1 MDERRRKL
9 LPQKVNS
16 SSHKHFIAA
25 EFPALTLLYDGCC
38 PLCLREVELLGRKD
52 RQRHGECLK
61 LAFVDIDQ
69 PEYNPDSYAGI
80 SYREAMGRI
89 HAIDA
94 SGAVLRDVEVFRR
107 AYELI
112 GLGWLYAPTQ
122 WPLLRPMANLA
133 YGVWA
138 TLRLRITGRPNL
150 ESLCQA
156 RNGACRIN

>member
-1 MDERRRKL
+1 
-9 LPQKVNS
+9 
-16 SSHKHFIAA
+16 
-25 EFPALTLLYDGCC
+25 
-38 PLCLREVELLGRKD
+38 VELLGRKD

-94 SGAVLRDVEVFRR
+94 SGAVVRDVEVFRR

-122 WPLLRPMANLA
+122 LPLLRPLTNLA
-133 YGVWA
+133 YGIWA
-138 TLRLRITGRPNL
+138 DMRLRITGRPSL
-150 ESLCQA
+150 DSLCQG
-156 RNGACRIN
+156 RKDICRRD

>member
-1 MDERRRKL
+1 M
-9 LPQKVNS
+9 NS
-16 SSHKHFIAA
+16 SSQKYLNQADY
-25 EFPALTLLYDGCC
+25 PALTILYDGGC
-38 PLCLREVELLGRKD
+38 PLCLREVKLLGRKD
-52 RQRHGECLK
+52 RERHGEGLK
-61 LAFVDIDQ
+61 LAFVDIDRAD
-69 PEYNPDSYAGI
+69 YNPDRFAGI

-89 HAIDA
+89 HAIDGD
-94 SGAVLRDVEVFRR
+94 GAVLRDIEVFRQ
-107 AYELI
+107 AYDLI

-122 WPLLRPMANLA
+122 WPLLRPMTNLA

>member
-52 RQRHGECLK
+52 RQRHGEQLK

-94 SGAVLRDVEVFRR
+94 SGAVLRDVDVFRR
-107 AYELI
+107 AYDLI
-112 GLGWLYAPTQ
+112 GMGWLYAPTQ
-122 WPLLRPMANLA
+122 WPLLRPLTNLA
-133 YGVWA
+133 YGIWA
-138 TLRLRITGRPNL
+138 DMRLRITGRPSL
-150 ESLCQA
+150 DSLCQG
-156 RNGACRIN
+156 RKDICRRD

>member
-9 LPQKVNS
+9 LPEKVNS
-16 SSHKHFIAA
+16 SSHKHLS
-25 EFPALTLLYDGCC
+25 EGDCPALTLLYDGGC

-52 RQRHGECLK
+52 RQRHGERLK

-94 SGAVLRDVEVFRR
+94 SGAVLRDVDVFRR
-107 AYELI
+107 AYDLI
-112 GLGWLYAPTQ
+112 GMGWLYAPTQ
-122 WPLLRPMANLA
+122 WPLLRPLTNLT
-133 YGVWA
+133 YGIWA
-138 TLRLRITGRPNL
+138 DMRLRITRRPSL
-150 ESLCQA
+150 DSLCQG
-156 RNGACRIN
+156 REGACGVK

>member
-1 MDERRRKL
+1 MSPTASDKFL
-9 LPQKVNS
+9 N
-16 SSHKHFIAA
+16 AA
-25 EFPALTLLYDGCC
+25 DFPSLTRLYDGGC

-52 RQRHGECLK
+52 RQRHGEQLK

-122 WPLLRPMANLA
+122 WPLLRPLTNLA
-133 YGVWA
+133 YGIWA
-138 TLRLRITGRPNL
+138 NMRLRITGRPSL
-150 ESLCQA
+150 ESLCHE
-156 RNGACRIN
+156 RSGGCRSD